1 MEAALSGPARVAR
14 VLAGALL
21 GPVGTGSRL

>member
-1 MEAALSGPARVAR
+1 LSGPARVTKA
-14 VLAGALL
+14 LAGALL